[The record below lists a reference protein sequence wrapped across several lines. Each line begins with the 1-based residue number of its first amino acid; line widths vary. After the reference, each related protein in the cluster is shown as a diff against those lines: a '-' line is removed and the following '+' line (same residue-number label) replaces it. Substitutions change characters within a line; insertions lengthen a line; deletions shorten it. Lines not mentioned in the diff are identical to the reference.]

1 MKDNE
6 TKFSRAG
13 FREAAQ
19 AAADGTQAG
28 NVHSGQECAGQ
39 TQAGNV
45 RTGQIHAA
53 HDGTVSGRMEHN
65 RILSLTQAAM
75 IAAIYVVLTYVFSA
89 FSFGQVQIRV
99 AEALT
104 ILPVF
109 TPAAIPG
116 LFVGCL
122 IGNIAGGAVLPD
134 IIFGSIA
141 TLIGAVGT
149 RLLRRRNPVLC
160 TLPPI
165 VANTIIVPFVLR
177 FAYGVNLPIS
187 FMMLTVGIG
196 EVVGC
201 GVFGVLLYSI
211 LNRYKEVIFKTSRF
225 EDKAKAAK

>member
-1 MKDNE
+1 M
-6 TKFSRAG
+6 RG
-13 FREAAQ
+13 AA
-19 AAADGTQAG
+19 
-28 NVHSGQECAGQ
+28 
-39 TQAGNV
+39 
-45 RTGQIHAA
+45 
-53 HDGTVSGRMEHN
+53 VSGRTEHS

-149 RLLRRRNPVLC
+149 RLLRRRNPVIC

-165 VANTIIVPFVLR
+165 VSNTVIVPFVLR
-177 FAYGVNLPIS
+177 FAYGVNLPIPL
-187 FMMLTVGIG
+187 MMLTVGIG

-201 GVFGVLLYSI
+201 GVFGVLLYSV
-211 LNRYKEVIFKTSRF
+211 LKRYKEVIFKTSRF
-225 EDKAKAAK
+225 ESTANAAK